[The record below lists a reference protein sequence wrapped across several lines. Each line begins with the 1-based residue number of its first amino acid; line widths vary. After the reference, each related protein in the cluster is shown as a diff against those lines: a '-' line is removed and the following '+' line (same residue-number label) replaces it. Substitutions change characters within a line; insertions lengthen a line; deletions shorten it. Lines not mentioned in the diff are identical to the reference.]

1 MPNIDI
7 RFQRLG
13 IFNHMWLMAVN
24 KTGFNQTKW
33 LTAVITANKSTSSH
47 HNKCDAN
54 KMIDGSYVPT
64 FFLLLYHFNLD
75 TPACLIMMWVNPFTC
90 FC

>member
-33 LTAVITANKSTSSH
+33 LTAVITAN
-47 HNKCDAN
+47 NQL
-54 KMIDGSYVPT
+54 VPT
-64 FFLLLYHFNLD
+64 ITSVMQTKWLMAVGITTSFSTIILFNLGH
-75 TPACLIMMWVNPFTC
+75 TC
-90 FC
+90 MYFYDVG

>member
-13 IFNHMWLMAVN
+13 IFNQMWLMAVN

-33 LTAVITANKSTSSH
+33 LTEVITANNQLVPTITSVMQTKWLMAVMSITTSS
-47 HNKCDAN
+47 
-54 KMIDGSYVPT
+54 
-64 FFLLLYHFNLD
+64 
-75 TPACLIMMWVNPFTC
+75 LIIILF
-90 FC
+90 

>member
-54 KMIDGSYVPT
+54 KMIDGSYVHYLT
-64 FFLLLYHFNLD
+64 FKLGHNCKSYD
-75 TPACLIMMWVNPFTC
+75 VG
-90 FC
+90 

>member
-33 LTAVITANKSTSSH
+33 LTAVIMAN
-47 HNKCDAN
+47 NEL
-54 KMIDGSYVPT
+54 VPT
-64 FFLLLYHFNLD
+64 ITSVMQTKWLMAVISI
-75 TPACLIMMWVNPFTC
+75 T
-90 FC
+90 